1 VDGLATHE
9 FKAYLKRFL
18 LFQEL
23 LNKRLAMNA
32 TIQEVLLPIQQ
43 RPGKQLR
50 PRLFLLA
57 AQHQEFPDS
66 AIHIAVGIELLHLAS
81 IIHVDILDGSPNRRG
96 RDALWQSR
104 GARAALL
111 CGDFL
116 FAEAFSEFSQS
127 GLERRLFPMMRTL
140 IAGMVKAEL
149 MQSNLHF
156 AREIDERLCRR
167 IMRLKTAR
175 FFAVSAGLGVMAS
188 GGSRRGT
195 RRAYQFGLN
204 FGMAYQLADDLRD
217 LVTEDLNRGILTLPA
232 LWIGQSSA
240 QGRKLLDKICK
251 QKRIRADDPMQLNNL
266 LQETGISL
274 QLERA
279 ILSYLRAAENA
290 LSELP
295 AWNRMRLRQFVNDIE
310 PYLLLILS
318 ENKGSWEAR
327 KAKSLQGQ
335 NE

>member
-9 FKAYLKRFL
+9 FKVYLKRFL
-18 LFQEL
+18 LFQEI
-23 LNKRLAMNA
+23 LNQRLAMNA
-32 TIQEVLLPIQQ
+32 TIQEILLPIQQ

-57 AQHQEFPDS
+57 AQHQKLPDS
-66 AIHIAVGIELLHLAS
+66 AVHIAVGIELLHLAS
-81 IIHVDILDGSPNRRG
+81 IIHDDILDGSPNRRG

-116 FAEAFSEFSQS
+116 FAEAFSEFSRS
-127 GLERRLFPMMRTL
+127 GMEQRLFPMMRTL

-149 MQSNLHF
+149 MQNNLHF
-156 AREIDERLCRR
+156 ARGIDERLCRR
-167 IMRLKTAR
+167 IMGLKTAR
-175 FFAVSAGLGVMAS
+175 FFAVAAGLGVMVS
-188 GGSRRGT
+188 GGSRRKI

-251 QKRIRADDPMQLNNL
+251 QRRIRADDPMQLNKL
-266 LQETGISL
+266 MRETGVSL
-274 QLERA
+274 RLERA

-290 LSELP
+290 LAEMD

-310 PYLLLILS
+310 PYLLLNLAES
-318 ENKGSWEAR
+318 QRSWDDR